1 MFRPPCPRLAA
12 LLAPAAL
19 LVASSALAHI
29 DLQEPTARY
38 PRSGNK
44 SCPCG
49 EGDSNRRCDVPAEE
63 SSDPNRSVDPE
74 KITRLE
80 VGSTITV
87 RFLEYVNHAGRFRV
101 AFDPDGADLA
111 DFNDNVLM
119 DVADPN
125 DDEGP
130 RELQVTLPDTPCDN
144 CTLQVIQAMHG
155 DTENE
160 VLDPAPLST
169 YFTCADIVLV
179 PKGSL
184 GDPGGSDPG
193 ADADAGSGPTDPLDD
208 AADLPASDGGCGVSA
223 GSASGAAS
231 GWVAA
236 VGLLLVGLRRRRTR
250 RRPAETAAS

>member
-1 MFRPPCPRLAA
+1 MFRLPSTPLAA
-12 LLAPAAL
+12 LIAPAAL
-19 LVASSALAHI
+19 FVASSALAHI
-29 DLQEPTARY
+29 ELQEPTARY

-49 EGDSNRRCDVPAEE
+49 EGDSNRRCDVPAAE
-63 SSDPNRSVDPE
+63 SSDPNRSVDPA
-74 KITRLE
+74 KITRFE

-101 AFDPDGADLA
+101 AFDDNGADLA
-111 DFNDNVLM
+111 DFNDHVLM

-125 DDEGP
+125 DQAGP
-130 RELQVTLPDTPCDN
+130 REIEVTLPDTPCDN

-169 YFTCADIVLV
+169 YYTCADIVLV

-184 GDPGGSDPG
+184 GDTGG
-193 ADADAGSGPTDPLDD
+193 DAGTGEPGD
-208 AADLPASDGGCGVSA
+208 DLPASDGGCGVAA
-223 GSASGAAS
+223 GSASGAAG
-231 GWVAA
+231 GWGAL
-236 VGLLLVGLRRRRTR
+236 GTLLLLVLRRRRTLHQ
-250 RRPAETAAS
+250 PLPPAAS